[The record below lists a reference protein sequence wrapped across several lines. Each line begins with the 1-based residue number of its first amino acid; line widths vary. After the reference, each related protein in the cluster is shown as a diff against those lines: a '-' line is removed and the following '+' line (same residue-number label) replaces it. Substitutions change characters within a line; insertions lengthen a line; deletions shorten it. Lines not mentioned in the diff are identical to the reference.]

1 MTGASGGTIT
11 MIDTTGNSHAIT
23 SSIVFATLGIGWAAF
38 GLSLLFNIL
47 YYALHPSQV
56 SRSSVVLQQK
66 QNISIFSLQV
76 DILNIRKKLVVA
88 VVGYEINLVK
98 FTMKGLDTKLNFKIK
113 D

>member
-1 MTGASGGTIT
+1 
-11 MIDTTGNSHAIT
+11 MIDTDGNSHAIT
-23 SSIVFATLGIGWAAF
+23 SSIVFTTLGIGWAAF

-56 SRSSVVLQQK
+56 SHSNVVLQQK
-66 QNISIFSLQV
+66 LNMSIFFLQV

-98 FTMKGLDTKLNFKIK
+98 FTMKGLEAKVFLNKKLEKII
-113 D
+113 

>member
-1 MTGASGGTIT
+1 MTTAGKSISMYDTKGRRHDLKSSTVL
-11 MIDTTGNSHAIT
+11 MILGVGWVA
-23 SSIVFATLGIGWAAF
+23 FALC
-38 GLSLLFNIL
+38 LLFNIL

-98 FTMKGLDTKLNFKIK
+98 FTMKGLDTKLIF
-113 D
+113 